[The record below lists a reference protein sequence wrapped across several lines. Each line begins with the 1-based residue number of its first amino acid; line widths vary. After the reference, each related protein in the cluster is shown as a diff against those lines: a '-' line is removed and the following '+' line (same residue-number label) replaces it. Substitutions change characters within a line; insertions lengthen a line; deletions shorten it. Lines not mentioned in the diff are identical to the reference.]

1 VVIFTVKCEGCSQFL
16 ASSKL
21 KIYNTYSALHL
32 QVLSP
37 CVEQS
42 CPVWRPGEALTSSS
56 CGIGQWS
63 SRGETLHT
71 SARQLSRVA
80 DLASRN
86 FLYERLLDFLLAS
99 TSHISFQDAVASVTG
114 WPGCQLQSKSFLS
127 AIASRESTELESP
140 SSYSHTRAPVD

>member
-1 VVIFTVKCEGCSQFL
+1 MIIVTVRCKGYCRFH
-16 ASSKL
+16 ASNKL
-21 KIYNTYSALHL
+21 TIYNTYSALHL
-32 QVLSP
+32 QVPSP
-37 CVEQS
+37 CVKQS
-42 CPVWRPGEALTSSS
+42 CTVWRPGEALTSSWR
-56 CGIGQWS
+56 GIGQWS

-86 FLYERLLDFLLAS
+86 FLYERLLHFLLAS

-114 WPGCQLQSKSFLS
+114 WPGCQFQSKSFLS
-127 AIASRESTELESP
+127 AIASHESTELESP